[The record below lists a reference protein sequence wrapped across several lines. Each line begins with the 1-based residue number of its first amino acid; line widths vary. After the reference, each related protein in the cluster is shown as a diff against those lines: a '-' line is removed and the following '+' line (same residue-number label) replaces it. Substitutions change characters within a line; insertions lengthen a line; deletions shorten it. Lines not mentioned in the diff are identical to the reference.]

1 MPKGVM
7 LSQFNLVTN
16 VATITGNDP
25 EYMLRA
31 GGRIQDITI
40 GRTAGSGEKQLVGWQ
55 DLGHNHEYMY
65 I

>member
-1 MPKGVM
+1 
-7 LSQFNLVTN
+7 VTN

-55 DLGHNHEYMY
+55 NLGHNHEYMY